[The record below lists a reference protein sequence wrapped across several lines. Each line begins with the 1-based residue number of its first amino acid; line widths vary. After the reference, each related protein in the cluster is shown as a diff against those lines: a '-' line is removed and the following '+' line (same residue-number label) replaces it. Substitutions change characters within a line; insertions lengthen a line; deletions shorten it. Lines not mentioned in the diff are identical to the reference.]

1 MLYVAAFKNYIVEM
15 YTIGRQRRFFYLKS
29 EYIYKDKQ
37 ENIWEGVYQNVVP
50 VGNNITVRSVVLW
63 LSFGLFYLLISHF

>member
-1 MLYVAAFKNYIVEM
+1 MLYAAAFKNYIVEM
-15 YTIGRQRRFFYLKS
+15 YATGRQRRSFYLKS

-50 VGNNITVRSVVLW
+50 VGNSTVRSVVVW
-63 LSFGLFYLLISHF
+63 LIFGLFYLLISHF